1 VDLICRV
8 TVIGEDPVVTLSGEL
23 DLSSAPSLRNALV
36 DAIAEHRG
44 RTVIV
49 DLDGVTA
56 LDDTGL
62 GVLLGAAGRAR
73 DGGGDVVLVAATARL
88 RARFDLTG
96 LSRAIEVR
104 ARLR

>member
-1 VDLICRV
+1 MDLICRV
-8 TVIGEDPVVTLSGEL
+8 TVSQGGPVVSLSGEL
-23 DLSSAPSLRNALV
+23 DLSSAPALRNALV
-36 DAIAEHRG
+36 EAVADHRG
-44 RTVIV
+44 GTVVV

-56 LDDTGL
+56 LDDVGL

-73 DGGGDVVLVAATARL
+73 EAGGDVVLVASADRL

-104 ARLR
+104 SRLG

>member
-73 DGGGDVVLVAATARL
+73 DGGGDVVLVAATERL